1 MRKNLIFTAF
11 LAFCFLFS
19 FIGDT
24 FAASMLP
31 LVPADSYLVMNVN
44 FSRLIK
50 QKEIKAIFDEQFK
63 VEGNSFDNF
72 YKRAGI
78 EPVKDINNIMVF
90 MNGQERACVMVNG
103 IFDTNNIL
111 DVIKADSELLKKVQI
126 GDLNGLPLITNS
138 TSKSGNALLLNDNTV
153 AFGEIDLLESI
164 AKVKAGKAKS
174 LVKNKDFADLM
185 KRMNTKTAI
194 WGGLLT
200 SGNWSRTVKKT
211 AMLHA
216 MKDVRTAF
224 FSLNYE
230 KFFTFVFT
238 GKVAK
243 KGQLAAFEAGLNNIL
258 DALKGWVAS
267 TPEMLKL
274 LKNAQIQVDKK
285 TMARLII
292 KVPAEEFKSALTKL
306 KAKAK
311 AEANKKN

>member
-1 MRKNLIFTAF
+1 MGN
-11 LAFCFLFS
+11 
-19 FIGDT
+19 T

-31 LVPADSYLVMNVN
+31 FIPADSYLVINVN
-44 FSRLIK
+44 FSRLVN
-50 QKEIKAIFDEQFK
+50 QKEIKTIFDEQFK
-63 VEGNSFDNF
+63 VDDNSFDSF

-90 MNGQERACVMVNG
+90 MNGQEKACVMVNG
-103 IFDTNNIL
+103 TFDTKNIL
-111 DVIKADSELLKKVQI
+111 DIIKADSELLKKVTVSDI
-126 GDLNGLPLITNS
+126 NGLPLINNS
-138 TSKSGNALLLNDNTV
+138 TSSSGNALLLNKNTV
-153 AFGEIDLLESI
+153 AFGEVNLLEAI

-174 LVKNKDFADLM
+174 LIKNKDFADLV
-185 KRMNTKTAI
+185 KRMNTKTSI

-200 SGNWSRTVKKT
+200 SGSWGQKVKDN

-216 MKDVRTAF
+216 MKGLKSAF

-243 KGQLAAFEAGLNNIL
+243 KEQLAAFENGLNNIL
-258 DALKGWVAS
+258 DALRGWVAS

-285 TMARLII
+285 TMARLIV
-292 KVPAEEFKSALTKL
+292 KVPAEEFKMALTKL
-306 KAKAK
+306 KEKAK
-311 AEANKKN
+311 TESAKKK